1 MEGKK
6 LDRNSIIG
14 FVIIAGLLIWM
25 MLNNIN
31 KEKDAIAND
40 KEVAKTEI
48 VKEAEAEKIST
59 AISAQVETQTD
70 SVANPALQAALGPFA
85 YSATL
90 PSAKGGQ
97 TELKSELLT
106 LVVENKGGSLSNV
119 VINNN
124 TRFTKDSKQI
134 VELIKNNNSEFNL
147 ELSTKDNRRF
157 NTRDLYFEPELTK
170 EGENQVLSMR
180 LKVSATEF
188 LEYRYVLKPND
199 YMLDFSIRT
208 QGLSK
213 VVNTSEVPSLDWKLK
228 AFTNEKSISYENQ
241 YTRLYYEYEDGKDN
255 NLSASSKEDTKDIK
269 DANYIAFKQHF
280 FSSILLSDKGFATAS
295 LKSENLVHDEAKDT
309 MFTKQFSAKMPLAYT
324 NGELNQDMQWFFG
337 PSDYKLLKSY
347 DKGLDKTVPLGWG
360 LFGWVNR
367 FLFIPVFGFLSS
379 FLPYG
384 IAIIALTVLVR
395 LVISPLTY
403 KSYVSQAKMKAIR
416 PEVNELNEKYKNDP
430 MKKQQE
436 TMSLY
441 NKAGVNP
448 MAGCI
453 PALLQIPIFYS
464 LFQFFPSAFDL
475 RQKSFLWADDLSSYD
490 QILKLPFRIPFYGDH
505 VSLFPLLASI
515 AIFFYMKMTTGD
527 QQMSAPAQEGMPD
540 MSKIMK
546 VMIYISPIMMLF
558 FFNNY
563 ASGLS
568 LYYFVSNSITIGIMY
583 VIKNHIVKDEK
594 IKAIIDENKTK
605 ERPKG
610 RFQRKMQEMMAQAQE
625 QQKLQNENKKK
636 K

>member
-31 KEKDAIAND
+31 KEKDAIASD

-147 ELSTKDNRRF
+147 ELYTKDNKKF

>member
-6 LDRNSIIG
+6 LDRNSIVG

-48 VKEAEAEKIST
+48 IKEAEAEKIST

-70 SVANPALQAALGPFA
+70 SVMNPTLQAALGPFA

-119 VINNN
+119 VINND
-124 TRFTKDSKQI
+124 TRFTKDSKEL

-157 NTRDLYFEPELTK
+157 NTRDLYFEPELSK

-295 LKSENLVHDEAKDT
+295 LKSENLVQDEAKDT
-309 MFTKQFSAKMPLAYT
+309 VFTKQFSAKMPLAYT
-324 NGELNQDMQWFFG
+324 NGELNYDMQWFFG

-347 DKGLDKTVPLGWG
+347 GKGLDKTVPLGWG

-583 VIKNHIVKDEK
+583 VIKNHIVKEEK

>member
-31 KEKDAIAND
+31 KEKDAITSD

-48 VKEAEAEKIST
+48 VKEAESEKIST
-59 AISAQVETQTD
+59 AISAHVEAD

-124 TRFTKDSKQI
+124 TRFTKDSKQL

-147 ELSTKDNRRF
+147 ELYTKDNKKF
-157 NTRDLYFEPELTK
+157 NTRDLYFEPELSK

-208 QGLSK
+208 QGLNK
-213 VVNTSEVPSLDWKLK
+213 VVNTSEIPSLDWKLK
-228 AFTNEKSISYENQ
+228 AFTNEKSITYENQ

-280 FSSILLSDKGFATAS
+280 FSSILLSEKGFATAS
-295 LKSENLVHDEAKDT
+295 IKSENLVHDEAKDT
-309 MFTKQFSAKMPLAYT
+309 VFTKQFSAKMPLAYT
-324 NGELNQDMQWFFG
+324 NGELNYDMQWFFG

-384 IAIIALTVLVR
+384 LAIIALTVLVR
-395 LVISPLTY
+395 IVISPLTY
-403 KSYVSQAKMKAIR
+403 KSYLSQAKMKAIR

-448 MAGCI
+448 MAGCL
-453 PALLQIPIFYS
+453 PAVLQIPIFYS

-490 QILKLPFRIPFYGDH
+490 QVLKLPFRIPFYGDH

-583 VIKNHIVKDEK
+583 VIKNHIVKDDK
-594 IKAIIDENKTK
+594 IRAIIDENKTK
-605 ERPKG
+605 DRPKG
-610 RFQRKMQEMMAQAQE
+610 KFQRKMQEMMAQAQE
-625 QQKLQNENKKK
+625 QQKVQNENKNKK
-636 K
+636 

>member
-6 LDRNSIIG
+6 LDRNSIVG

-31 KEKDAIAND
+31 KEKEAIAQD
-40 KEVAKTEI
+40 KEVAKKEI
-48 VKEAEAEKIST
+48 VKEAESEKISS
-59 AISAQVETQTD
+59 AISNHVEVD
-70 SVANPALQAALGPFA
+70 SVQNTALQAALGPFA

-90 PSAKGGQ
+90 PSAQGGK
-97 TELKSELLT
+97 TELKNELLT

-124 TRFTKDSKQI
+124 ARFNKNSKEL
-134 VELIKNNNSEFNL
+134 VELIKDNNAEFNL
-147 ELSTKDNRRF
+147 ELYTKDNKKF
-157 NTRDLYFEPELTK
+157 NTRDLFFEPELTK

-188 LEYRYVLKPND
+188 LEYRYVLKPDD
-199 YMLDFSIRT
+199 YMLDFTIRT
-208 QGLSK
+208 QGLSR
-213 VVNTSEVPSLDWKLK
+213 VINTAETPALDWSLK
-228 AFTNEKSISYENQ
+228 AYSNEKSITYENQ
-241 YTRLYYEYEDGKDN
+241 YTRVYYEYEGGKDN
-255 NLSASSKEDTKDIK
+255 SLSNTSKDDSTEVK
-269 DANYIAFKQHF
+269 NVSFVAFKQHF
-280 FSSILLSDKGFATAS
+280 FASVLITDKAFDTAS
-295 LKSENLVHDEAKDT
+295 LKSANLVHDEAVDT
-309 MFTKQFSAKMPLAYT
+309 VYTKQFNAKMPLAYT
-324 NGELNQDMQWFFG
+324 GGELNYDMKWFFG
-337 PSDYKLLKSY
+337 PADYKLLKSY
-347 DKGLDKTVPLGWG
+347 DQGLDKIVPLGWG
-360 LFGWVNR
+360 IFGWLNR
-367 FLFIPVFGFLSS
+367 FLFIPVFGVLSS

-395 LVISPLTY
+395 LLISPLTY

-436 TMSLY
+436 TMNLY
-441 NKAGVNP
+441 SKAGVNP

-490 QILKLPFRIPFYGDH
+490 QILELPFRIPFYGNH
-505 VSLFPLLASI
+505 VSLFPILASV
-515 AIFFYMKMTTGD
+515 AIFIYMKMTTGD
-527 QQMSAPAQEGMPD
+527 QQMAAPAQEGMPD

-546 VMIYISPIMMLF
+546 VMIYISPLMMLF

-568 LYYFVSNSITIGIMY
+568 LYYFISNLITIGIMY
-583 VIKNHIVKDEK
+583 VIKNHIVKEDK
-594 IKAIIDENKTK
+594 IKAIIEDNKTK

-610 RFQRKMQEMMAQAQE
+610 KFQRKMQEMMQQAQE
-625 QQKLQNENKKK
+625 QQKLQEERKKK
-636 K
+636 NK